1 MVYNFSASNAM
12 LDADV
17 LEKVKDGMNNY
28 QGAGVCV
35 LELAAGS
42 KAYQELYNRAEQ
54 SIRSLMNI
62 PQNFK
67 ILFLS
72 GGKEVQFSA
81 IPINMFSGR
90 KFADY
95 VLTGMNSKSASI
107 EAKKYGDVAIAASSA
122 GATPTFSTVPEVKR
136 SDIRPDAD
144 YVYICF
150 NNAIHGTKFTYIP
163 DTGSVPLVADMS
175 SFLLTEP
182 VDMSKFALVYASAD
196 ESIGVSGITVVI
208 LREDFVSGAPHETPA
223 HLNYKRII
231 ADRDVY
237 NAPNAF
243 SLFLLNAVLDKFT
256 EMGGLVEIK
265 RRNERKASRFYDYLD
280 RQSFYTV
287 PVDKK
292 CRSLTNVIFTTGV
305 DALDKKF
312 CKEADAIGLKNLEGS
327 HSVGGMRAS
336 LYNSMPMEGV
346 EKLIAFM
353 ETFAHENPKFFG

>member
-1 MVYNFSASNAM
+1 MVYNFSANSAM
-12 LDADV
+12 LDPEV
-17 LEKVKDGMNNY
+17 LEKISEGMKNY
-28 QGAGVCV
+28 KGSGLSVM
-35 LELAAGS
+35 ELIIGS
-42 KAYQELYNRAEQ
+42 KDYHELYGKAEE
-54 SIRSLMNI
+54 SIRTLMNI

-67 ILFLS
+67 ILFLE

-81 IPINMFSGR
+81 IPLNLFSDR
-90 KFADY
+90 KYADY

-122 GATPTFSTVPEVKR
+122 GATPTFSTVPDVKR
-136 SDIRPDAD
+136 SDFRPDAD
-144 YVYICF
+144 YVHICF

-182 VDMSKFALVYASAD
+182 VDMSKFALVYASAE
-196 ESIGVSGITVVI
+196 ESLGVGGVTIVI
-208 LREDFVSGAPHETPA
+208 LREDFISGAPHEAPA

-231 ADRDVY
+231 SDIDLY
-237 NAPNAF
+237 NAPAPF
-243 SLFLLNAVLDKFT
+243 ALYTLNAVLDKYT

-265 RRNERKASRFYDYLD
+265 RRNERKASKLYDYLD
-280 RQSFYTV
+280 KQPFYTV

-292 CRSLTNVIFTTGV
+292 CRSLTNIIFTTGT

-312 CKEADAIGLKNLEGS
+312 CKEADEIGLKNLEGS

-336 LYNSMPMEGV
+336 IYNSMPLEGV

-353 ETFAHENPKFFG
+353 DEFAHSNPKFLG